1 MKYFNLVYSE
11 MRKIDDSFNDSIST
25 QSLHYPQ
32 SWIIYIKLDRE
43 IIARVGMPIKL
54 LMEEALDGLFT
65 R

>member
-1 MKYFNLVYSE
+1 